1 MLQDTDLTKFNLF
14 FGKSPE
20 VIGSFMED
28 EAKQVMEGTIF
39 WMFGKDPK
47 ESS

>member
-1 MLQDTDLTKFNLF
+1 LF
-14 FGKSPE
+14 FGKPPE
-20 VIGSFMED
+20 VTGSFMEA

-47 ESS
+47 ENS

>member
-1 MLQDTDLTKFNLF
+1 LF
-14 FGKSPE
+14 FGKPPE
-20 VIGSFMED
+20 VTSSFMEA

-47 ESS
+47 ENS

>member
-1 MLQDTDLTKFNLF
+1 
-14 FGKSPE
+14 
-20 VIGSFMED
+20 MEA

-47 ESS
+47 ENS